1 MVSVESTSTGT
12 PGIGSKA
19 LIGLAGL
26 AAIAF
31 IVVAAL
37 PYRAM
42 LGSQEAAR
50 QSLQDFQFACGRAAG
65 GC

>member
-1 MVSVESTSTGT
+1 MLTVENTAPGRV

-19 LIGLAGL
+19 LIAFATLVAVV
-26 AAIAF
+26 F

-42 LGSQEAAR
+42 LGSQDAAQR
-50 QSLQDFQFACGRAAG
+50 ALEGFQFQY
-65 GC
+65 

>member
-1 MVSVESTSTGT
+1 MVSVEGTSTDT

-19 LIGLAGL
+19 LIGLSGL

-31 IVVAAL
+31 VVLAAL

-50 QSLQDFQFACGRAAG
+50 QSLQDLQFALMRRAR